1 VQSTIFTIKKGYL
14 CKILL
19 ILNTWLFKLQNLL
32 NAFKMWTLIWYQFH
46 DNQILHLTQFSIINM
61 IFTWYKYSKF
71 NHCLKYSHDFWLVW
85 TIYELGGNTIV
96 HVMKIEMW
104 CLIIVLHWYC
114 GVHTWTFNESHL
126 HIGHIIFWNM
136 LWNVNHKA
144 LLNWMMLVQ
153 EVWDWLMQ
161 PLCNFNWFQQQ

>member
-1 VQSTIFTIKKGYL
+1 VTNSLAREISCSQQEGPSMHSRCLSFFP
-14 CKILL
+14 
-19 ILNTWLFKLQNLL
+19 FKLGWGGEGI
-32 NAFKMWTLIWYQFH
+32 FFHFSLIF
-46 DNQILHLTQFSIINM
+46 
-61 IFTWYKYSKF
+61 KYSKF
-71 NHCLKYSHDFWLVW
+71 NHCLKYSHGFWLVW
-85 TIYELGGNTIV
+85 TTYEPRGDIII
-96 HVMKIEMW
+96 HIMKIEMW

-114 GVHTWTFNESHL
+114 GVHTWTFNKSHL

-161 PLCNFNWFQQQ
+161 PLCSFNWF